1 MVSQDLATVGDA
13 GTSRVAIL
21 EAATEVFMESGFS
34 GSRVDEIARRARANK
49 AMIYY
54 HFGSKKGLYQAVLQR
69 LFGNV
74 LREVERL
81 RETEMPPDQKLRA
94 LYTRI
99 VRHFTEQRALPHV
112 ILREILAGGRGMDA
126 EASHTLGTIL
136 GFVSDTLEEGTRA
149 GLFRRVHPL
158 LFHLTMLGPLM
169 VHFAGAS
176 FRERLLPREMPS
188 LAQPSNEDMLSH
200 LLQVLD
206 SSLAPGPKATTP
218 ARPRKR
224 KPIARQTRAR

>member
-1 MVSQDLATVGDA
+1 
-13 GTSRVAIL
+13 
-21 EAATEVFMESGFS
+21 MESGFS
-34 GSRVDEIARRARANK
+34 GSRVDEIARRAAANK

-54 HFGSKKGLYQAVLQR
+54 HFRSKKGLYQAVLQR

-74 LREVERL
+74 LLEVARL
-81 RETEMPPDQKLRA
+81 RQSGMPPDQKLRA
-94 LYTRI
+94 LYTRV

-126 EASHTLGTIL
+126 ETTRTLGTIL
-136 GFVSDTLEEGTRA
+136 AFVSDTLAEGHRA

-158 LFHLTMLGPLM
+158 LFHLTMLAPLM

-188 LAQPSNEDMLSH
+188 LAQPSNEDMLTH
-200 LLQVLD
+200 LLQVLE
-206 SSLAPGPKATTP
+206 SSLAPAPP
-218 ARPRKR
+218 ARPAATLRKS
-224 KPIARQTRAR
+224 KTRRSKQGTTP

>member
-1 MVSQDLATVGDA
+1 MVSQGIASAADPGS
-13 GTSRVAIL
+13 SRVAIL
-21 EAATEVFMESGFS
+21 EAATEVFMEAGFS

-69 LFGNV
+69 LFENV
-74 LREVERL
+74 LLEIERL
-81 RETEMPPDQKLRA
+81 RQSEMPPDEKLHA
-94 LYTRI
+94 LYTRV

-126 EASHTLGTIL
+126 VASRTLGTIL
-136 GFVSDTLEEGTRA
+136 GFVTDTLEEGTKA
-149 GLFRRVHPL
+149 GLFRPVHPL
-158 LFHLTMLGPLM
+158 LFHLTMLAPLM

-188 LAQPSNEDMLSH
+188 LALPSNEDMLAH

-206 SSLAPGPKATTP
+206 SSLTPGRKAS
-218 ARPRKR
+218 RKGS
-224 KPIARQTRAR
+224 TS